1 MARPREFNEDEA
13 LLQATRL
20 FWSKGYEGTSMA
32 DLLRA
37 TGLSKSSL
45 YDTFGSKRD
54 LFLAAFEAYRVER
67 IRTMR
72 GYLQSGPTAY
82 AAIAAFFR
90 MVLKHAR
97 AEDRPFGCM
106 SCNEAAEM
114 APHDEEIQKLI
125 ERDFDGMENAFAEA
139 IARGHADGSISASH
153 DARQY
158 ARFLNATHHG
168 LQIMARTRSQIDR
181 MDDVLTVT
189 LRALKGER

>member
-1 MARPREFNEDEA
+1 
-13 LLQATRL
+13 
-20 FWSKGYEGTSMA
+20 
-32 DLLRA
+32 
-37 TGLSKSSL
+37 
-45 YDTFGSKRD
+45 
-54 LFLAAFEAYRVER
+54 
-67 IRTMR
+67 
-72 GYLQSGPTAY
+72 
-82 AAIAAFFR
+82 
-90 MVLKHAR
+90 
-97 AEDRPFGCM
+97 
-106 SCNEAAEM
+106 M

-189 LRALKGER
+189 LRALKGES